1 MVGCSH
7 SRSSLK
13 ALHSKA
19 SFVLRAHTMTPRR
32 RARSSKL
39 LQYISQAGKILSHA
53 VGKNKIA
60 TVNIVNILQL
70 PVF

>member
-7 SRSSLK
+7 FRSSLK

-19 SFVLRAHTMTPRR
+19 SFVLRARTMTPRR

-39 LQYISQAGKILSHA
+39 LQYIGKILSHA